1 VLRGLSTQ
9 DVEAALVEALGES
22 SSVSKSTLSR
32 VCEAIKAEFEAFR
45 ARDLSEVDL
54 ECLHLDGSH
63 SKTHPGA
70 GAEPV

>member
-1 VLRGLSTQ
+1 VRGLSTQ
-9 DVEAALVEALGES
+9 DVEAVLVEALGES

-63 SKTHPGA
+63 SETHPGA